1 MKIKKLYAEPEMKL
15 HKLSTSRIMAGSDP
29 YESININPGSK
40 EGEEDFDDEV
50 GGGD

>member
-15 HKLSTSRIMAGSDP
+15 HKLCTSRIMAGS
-29 YESININPGSK
+29 YEGIAINPGGSK

>member
-15 HKLSTSRIMAGSDP
+15 HKLSTSRIMAGS
-29 YESININPGSK
+29 YEGIAINPGSK
-40 EGEEDFDDEV
+40 EGEDFEDEV

>member
-40 EGEEDFDDEV
+40 EGEDFEDEV